1 MCMREEYVK
10 KFYYLFWIF
19 IVGCVAGWIIEGIFT
34 FVRYGAL
41 INHSALVLGP
51 FNVAYGFG
59 TCLLSILLAKYK
71 DDNYFKIF
79 SIGFL
84 GGTVLEYIMSWG
96 MELVL
101 GFTAWDY
108 SSKFLNINGRVCL
121 TYSIFWGILA
131 IFWIKLIYPYLMK
144 LIEKIDFSFGKKIMV
159 GLLIFL
165 AFDILFTFS
174 AVLRARE
181 CERGIPPQNRY
192 ERFLDKTF
200 NQKYLKN
207 MYNNSWGDK

>member
-1 MCMREEYVK
+1 M
-10 KFYYLFWIF
+10 
-19 IVGCVAGWIIEGIFT
+19 
-34 FVRYGAL
+34 

-59 TCLLSILLAKYK
+59 ACLLSVLLVKYK

-79 SIGFL
+79 WIGFL

-121 TYSIFWGILA
+121 TYSVFWGILA

-144 LIEKIDFSFGKKIMV
+144 FIEKLVYSLGKKIMV
-159 GLLIFL
+159 GLLVFL
-165 AFDILFTFS
+165 AFNILLTFS

-181 CERGIPPQNRY
+181 CERGIAPRNGY

>member
-19 IVGCVAGWIIEGIFT
+19 IAGCVAGWIIEGIFT
-34 FVRYGAL
+34 FAKYGVL

-59 TCLLSILLAKYK
+59 ACLLSVLLVKYR

-79 SIGFL
+79 WIGFL

-121 TYSIFWGILA
+121 TYSVFWGILA

-144 LIEKIDFSFGKKIMV
+144 FIEKLVYSLGKKIMV
-159 GLLIFL
+159 GLLVFL
-165 AFDILFTFS
+165 AFNILLTFS

-181 CERGIPPQNRY
+181 CERGIAPQNGY

>member
-1 MCMREEYVK
+1 MCMREEYIK
-10 KFYYLFWIF
+10 NFYYLFWIF
-19 IVGCVAGWIIEGIFT
+19 IVGSVAGWIIEGIFT
-34 FVRYGAL
+34 FLRYGEL
-41 INHSALVLGP
+41 INHSAVVLGP
-51 FNVAYGFG
+51 FNFAYGLG
-59 TCLLSILLAKYK
+59 ACLLSLLLVKYK
-71 DDNYFKIF
+71 DSNYFKIF
-79 SIGFL
+79 GIGFL

-101 GFTAWDY
+101 GFSAWDY

-131 IFWIKLIYPYLMK
+131 IFWIKFIYPYLMK
-144 LIEKIDFSFGKKIMV
+144 FIKKMDYGLGKNMMI
-159 GLLIFL
+159 GLLCFL

-174 AVLRARE
+174 AVSRARE
-181 CERGIPPQNRY
+181 CERGIPPENGY

-207 MYNNSWGDK
+207 MYNNNWGDK

>member
-1 MCMREEYVK
+1 
-10 KFYYLFWIF
+10 
-19 IVGCVAGWIIEGIFT
+19 
-34 FVRYGAL
+34 
-41 INHSALVLGP
+41 
-51 FNVAYGFG
+51 
-59 TCLLSILLAKYK
+59 
-71 DDNYFKIF
+71 
-79 SIGFL
+79 
-84 GGTVLEYIMSWG
+84 

-121 TYSIFWGILA
+121 TYSVFWGILA

-144 LIEKIDFSFGKKIMV
+144 FIEKLVYSLGKKIMV
-159 GLLIFL
+159 GLLVFL
-165 AFDILFTFS
+165 AFNILLTFS

-181 CERGIPPQNRY
+181 CERGIAPQNGY